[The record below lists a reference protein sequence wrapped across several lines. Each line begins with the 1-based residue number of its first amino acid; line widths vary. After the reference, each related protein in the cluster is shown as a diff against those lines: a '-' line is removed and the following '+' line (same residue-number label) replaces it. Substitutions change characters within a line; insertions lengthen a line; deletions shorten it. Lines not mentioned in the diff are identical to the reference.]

1 MNLPERE
8 KRDWS
13 LIAFVVPIGILLIMI
28 VGQIAVRIVP
38 IWSVN
43 AGMNSN
49 LDPDSEAAQPIS
61 LIPPLL
67 PQILTPMAW
76 AESYLTPVGSI
87 SFPPFIIIE
96 PTATA
101 SPSPTPVEPT
111 ETPVTPTATTI
122 TPTATTPSPS
132 ATSPTPTQT
141 DPPDP
146 TETQPT
152 PTQPTPTQP
161 TPTEPTPTEPTPTQP
176 TPTEPTPTE
185 EPGITSTPPAGT
197 PAPVPAEIGVG
208 EPPDNIGPGD
218 ENIGVIT
225 QGTYIVIQLS
235 IVVGVPDGN
244 YDLVFYEYNNGG
256 SVYLDQI
263 IIGITN
269 DPTGGSYYEVF
280 YWGDGDPDNNSNV
293 GDIAGAEDDNQPIDT
308 DELYDPD
315 GDGPLPQT
323 GILIDVDNAPSNP
336 PSNTYQYI
344 VVIAPP
350 GSDEAQMDAIQAVEV
365 PIPTAGGGSI
375 TTEQES
381 NSDPP
386 VENEPP
392 PETPEEEAP
401 AETPNP

>member
-8 KRDWS
+8 KRDWT

-49 LDPDSEAAQPIS
+49 LDPDSEAARPIS

-111 ETPVTPTATTI
+111 ETPITPTATTVTPTATTPTPTGVTRTPSPTETESTPI
-122 TPTATTPSPS
+122 ATTETPTPTATTE
-132 ATSPTPTQT
+132 TPTPT
-141 DPPDP
+141 
-146 TETQPT
+146 
-152 PTQPTPTQP
+152 
-161 TPTEPTPTEPTPTQP
+161 
-176 TPTEPTPTE
+176 
-185 EPGITSTPPAGT
+185 GITSTPPPGT
-197 PAPVPAEIGVG
+197 PAPPDPNIGVG
-208 EPPDNIGPGD
+208 ELPDNTDPYD
-218 ENIGVIT
+218 DSNIGVIT

-256 SVYLDQI
+256 TIYLDHI
-263 IIGITN
+263 IVGITN
-269 DPTGGSYYEVF
+269 DPTGSSYYEVF
-280 YWGDGDPDNNSNV
+280 YWGDGDPDDNSNV

-315 GDGPLPQT
+315 GNGPLPQT

-350 GSDEAQMDAIQAVEV
+350 GSGEAQMDAIQAVEV
-365 PIPTAGGGSI
+365 PIPTAEGGSI
-375 TTEQES
+375 NTEQES

-386 VENEPP
+386 VENESP
-392 PETPEEEAP
+392 PETSEEEAS

>member
-8 KRDWS
+8 KRDWT

-49 LDPDSEAAQPIS
+49 LDPDSEAARPIS

-111 ETPVTPTATTI
+111 ETPITPTATTVTPTATTPAPTGVTRTPSPTETES
-122 TPTATTPSPS
+122 TPTATTE
-132 ATSPTPTQT
+132 TPTPTAT
-141 DPPDP
+141 
-146 TETQPT
+146 TETPT
-152 PTQPTPTQP
+152 PT
-161 TPTEPTPTEPTPTQP
+161 
-176 TPTEPTPTE
+176 
-185 EPGITSTPPAGT
+185 GITSTPPPGT
-197 PAPVPAEIGVG
+197 PAPPDPNIGVG
-208 EPPDNIGPGD
+208 ELPDNTDPYD
-218 ENIGVIT
+218 DSNIGVIT

-256 SVYLDQI
+256 TIYLDHI
-263 IIGITN
+263 IVGITN
-269 DPTGGSYYEVF
+269 DPTGSSYYEVF
-280 YWGDGDPDNNSNV
+280 YWGDGDPDDNSNV

-315 GDGPLPQT
+315 GNGPLPQT

-350 GSDEAQMDAIQAVEV
+350 GSGEAQMDAIQAVEV
-365 PIPTAGGGSI
+365 PIPTAEGGSI
-375 TTEQES
+375 NTEQES

-386 VENEPP
+386 VENESP
-392 PETPEEEAP
+392 PETSEEEAS